1 MNQIIALRIGLF
13 VACLAAGLQLPLSC
27 GGTAVPP
34 PTTANQVELCAQTM
48 ALSPDVQAQ
57 AAQVGREPVEFT
69 RQICGA
75 VVLAAQVVQ
84 ANLPKAVSAAAGA
97 ASVPISQSAAGAS
110 Q

>member
-1 MNQIIALRIGLF
+1 MNQIVALRIGLF

-34 PTTANQVELCAQTM
+34 TTANQVELCAQTM
-48 ALSPDVQAQ
+48 ALSPEVQAQ
-57 AAQVGREPVEFT
+57 AEKVGREPVEFT

-84 ANLPKAVSAAAGA
+84 ANLPKAATAAAGA
-97 ASVPISQSAAGAS
+97 ASVPLSQSAAGAS